1 MSRKVLD
8 VGQCN
13 FDNSRISH
21 YLQQHFEV
29 EVDRSH
35 SHDEAVKSALDTPY
49 DLILIN
55 RILDADSTAGM
66 DILASLKTQPST
78 AETPVMIVS
87 NYQETQDEAVARGAV
102 AGFGK
107 ATLDSDETLAKL
119 TLYLGEPKK
128 QA

>member
-1 MSRKVLD
+1 MTRKVLD

-13 FDNSRISH
+13 ADNSRISSL
-21 YLQQHFEV
+21 LQQHFDV

-35 SHDEAVKSALDTPY
+35 SHDEAIKLALDTPY

-66 DILASLKTQPST
+66 DILASLKTKPST

-107 ATLDSDETLAKL
+107 SELDADETIAKL
-119 TLYLGEPKK
+119 ATYLGEPKTS
-128 QA
+128 

>member
-13 FDNSRISH
+13 ADNSRISSL
-21 YLQQHFEV
+21 LQKHFDV

-35 SHDEAVKSALDTPY
+35 SHDEAIKLALDTPY

-66 DILASLKTQPST
+66 DILASLKTKPST
-78 AETPVMIVS
+78 AQTPVMVVS
-87 NYQETQDEAVARGAV
+87 NYQQTQEEAVSRGAV
-102 AGFGK
+102 PGFGK
-107 ATLDSDETLAKL
+107 SELDADETIAKL
-119 TLYLGEPKK
+119 ALYLGEPS
-128 QA
+128 

>member
-21 YLQQHFEV
+21 ILQQHFDV

-35 SHDEAVKSALDTPY
+35 SHDEAIKSALDTPY

-55 RILDADSTAGM
+55 RILDADATAGM
-66 DILASLKTQPST
+66 DILSSLKTQPST

-107 ATLDSDETLAKL
+107 SSLDSEETIAKL
-119 TLYLGEPKK
+119 SLYLGEPKK